1 MQIINPENPAVVLD
15 GEEHEIAKLN
25 ENSKYFIDQYTDLN
39 GQITQLQAKM
49 HQIEVAR
56 AGFISLLKAE
66 ISAQNN
72 VFTDGE
78 TDESEEGVEESVEEQ
93 RRRLY

>member
-1 MQIINPENPAVVLD
+1 MQIINPENPTVVLD
-15 GEEHEIAKLN
+15 GEEHLIEKLN
-25 ENSKYFIDQYTDLN
+25 ENSKYYIDQYTDLN
-39 GQITQLQAKM
+39 GQLTQLRAKM

-66 ISAQNN
+66 IATQNN

-78 TDESEEGVEESVEEQ
+78 TDGSEEDAGEAVEE
-93 RRRLY
+93 